1 MRQLMNLAFAA
12 FMAFSLCACED
23 SKGLAGKPGEVL
35 IVMNKEDWNSP
46 LGVIVRESL
55 TDDYPMLPQA
65 EPRFKLSNV
74 EHASFTDMLHDFR
87 NIIIFETNSKHSS
100 KVTYRTGVWAPTQCV
115 VNVRAESY
123 AKAVELYETKADEI
137 IAKIEEA
144 ERNRIISN
152 NEKYSAPEVKH
163 QVGKMVG
170 GSPSFHSDAKIFKQT
185 DDFMWIS
192 VCNTDFIKK
201 NILIYKYPI
210 ESVEEAMDPESILQH
225 NMHVMN
231 INIPGPQENTY
242 MTHSK
247 FFTPT
252 VEMIT
257 QDDRTIAEIRG
268 LWDVENDYMG
278 GPFIGHEFVSQ
289 DGKYMIGVTGFVY
302 APKYDKIQHL
312 RDLEAIVYSFKFTG
326 EEK

>member
-1 MRQLMNLAFAA
+1 MKRLMTFAFAA
-12 FMAFSLCACED
+12 LMLFGLYSCED
-23 SKGLAGKPGEVL
+23 TKGLAGKPGEVL

-55 TDDYPMLPQA
+55 TEDYPMLPQA
-65 EPRFKLSNV
+65 EARFKLSNV
-74 EHASFTDMLHDFR
+74 EHSSFSEMLHDFR
-87 NIIIFETNSKHSS
+87 NIIIFETNAKRSS
-100 KVTYRTGVWAPTQCV
+100 KVSYRYGVWAPGQCV

-123 AKAVELYETKADEI
+123 AKAVELYESKAAEI
-137 IAKIEEA
+137 IATIEDV
-144 ERNRIISN
+144 ERNRIIEN

-163 QVGKMVG
+163 EVGKFVG
-170 GSPSFHSDAKIFKQT
+170 GTPSFPSDAKIIKQT

-192 VCNTDFIKK
+192 ICNTDFVKK

-210 ESVEEAMDPESILQH
+210 ESIAEAMDPESILQH

-231 INIPGPQENTY
+231 VNIPGPQENTY

-252 VEMIT
+252 VDMIT
-257 QDDRTIAEIRG
+257 RNERNIAEIRG

-278 GPFIGHEFVSQ
+278 GPFIGHEFVSE
-289 DGKYMIGVTGFVY
+289 DGKFMIGVTGFVY
-302 APKYDKIQHL
+302 APKYDKIQHI
-312 RDLEAIVYSFKFTG
+312 RDLEAIVYSFKFAG

>member
-1 MRQLMNLAFAA
+1 MKRLMTYAFAA
-12 FMAFSLCACED
+12 LMLFGLYSCED
-23 SKGLAGKPGEVL
+23 NKGLAGKPGEVL

-55 TDDYPMLPQA
+55 TEDYPMLPQA
-65 EPRFKLSNV
+65 EARFKLSNV
-74 EHASFTDMLHDFR
+74 EHSSFSEMLHDFR
-87 NIIIFETNSKHSS
+87 NIIIFETNAKRSS
-100 KVTYRTGVWAPTQCV
+100 KVSYRYGVWAPGQCV

-123 AKAVELYETKADEI
+123 AKAVELYESKAAEI
-137 IAKIEEA
+137 IATIEDV
-144 ERNRIISN
+144 ERNRIIEN
-152 NEKYSAPEVKH
+152 NEKYSAPEVKNE
-163 QVGKMVG
+163 VRKFVG
-170 GSPSFHSDAKIFKQT
+170 GTPSFPSDAKIIKQT

-192 VCNTDFIKK
+192 ICNTDFVKK

-210 ESVEEAMDPESILQH
+210 ESVAEAMDPESILQH

-231 INIPGPQENTY
+231 VNIPGPQENTY

-252 VEMIT
+252 VDMIT
-257 QDDRTIAEIRG
+257 RNERNIAEIRG

-278 GPFIGHEFVSQ
+278 GPFIGHEFVSE
-289 DGKYMIGVTGFVY
+289 DGKFMIGVTGFVY
-302 APKYDKIQHL
+302 APKYDKIQHI
-312 RDLEAIVYSFKFTG
+312 RDLEAIVYSFKFAG

>member
-1 MRQLMNLAFAA
+1 MKRLMTYAFAA
-12 FMAFSLCACED
+12 LMLFGLYSCED
-23 SKGLAGKPGEVL
+23 NKGLAGKPGEVL

-55 TDDYPMLPQA
+55 TEDYPMLPQA
-65 EPRFKLSNV
+65 EARFKLSNV
-74 EHASFTDMLHDFR
+74 ELSSFSEMLHDFR
-87 NIIIFETNSKHSS
+87 NIIIFETNAKRSS
-100 KVTYRTGVWAPTQCV
+100 KVSYRYGVWAPGQCV

-123 AKAVELYETKADEI
+123 AKAVELYESKAAEI
-137 IAKIEEA
+137 IATIEDV
-144 ERNRIISN
+144 ERNRIIEN
-152 NEKYSAPEVKH
+152 NEKYSAPEVKNE
-163 QVGKMVG
+163 VRKFVG
-170 GSPSFHSDAKIFKQT
+170 GTPSFPSDAKIIKQT

-192 VCNTDFIKK
+192 ICNTDFVKK

-210 ESVEEAMDPESILQH
+210 ESVAEAMDPESILQH

-231 INIPGPQENTY
+231 VNIPGPQENTY

-252 VEMIT
+252 VDMIT
-257 QDDRTIAEIRG
+257 RNERNIAEIRG

-278 GPFIGHEFVSQ
+278 GPFIGHEFVSE
-289 DGKYMIGVTGFVY
+289 DGKFMIGVTGFVY
-302 APKYDKIQHL
+302 APKYDKIQHI
-312 RDLEAIVYSFKFTG
+312 RDLEAIVYSFKFAG